1 MPVKAQQPQAKQPPA
16 KPDNAALAKLKEQS
30 PYKDQ
35 QIASL
40 AGQLKKAGHVPDF
53 NQLAIRKSQASEVAA
68 RAKTKAAEA
77 AARHHRTKHALP
89 AARRAIMH
97 ATVPQQ
103 LMLAEARNLAG
114 SSQDA
119 QRQPRAIS
127 AAAQEMLQ
135 NREANQRVRWPFNH
149 LGGRPER
156 DGADRQAE
164 STATQQEMP
173 TMPNQSPSREQRQR
187 EKKGCELQAEHRLT
201 RKCPATPKSRAWQRC
216 RETVHVSANSC
227 E

>member
-1 MPVKAQQPQAKQPPA
+1 ME
-16 KPDNAALAKLKEQS
+16 ALRA
-30 PYKDQ
+30 
-35 QIASL
+35 
-40 AGQLKKAGHVPDF
+40 
-53 NQLAIRKSQASEVAA
+53 EVG
-68 RAKTKAAEA
+68 
-77 AARHHRTKHALP
+77 LP
-89 AARRAIMH
+89 ASSSDGGAH
-97 ATVPQQ
+97 SD
-103 LMLAEARNLAG
+103 LAVHIA
-114 SSQDA
+114 DW
-119 QRQPRAIS
+119 QRQLDALGGLEDPSQTVQTS

-201 RKCPATPKSRAWQRC
+201 KQRPATPRSRAWQRC
-216 RETVHVSANSC
+216 
-227 E
+227 